1 MKNTIDQITVS
12 IRKINKTHLQFFLML
27 LGLIM
32 LVLGAGAPEVI
43 GGVGG

>member
-1 MKNTIDQITVS
+1 MKNLINQIAVS
-12 IRKINKTHLQFFLML
+12 FHKVNKSHLQLILML
-27 LGLIM
+27 LVLVM